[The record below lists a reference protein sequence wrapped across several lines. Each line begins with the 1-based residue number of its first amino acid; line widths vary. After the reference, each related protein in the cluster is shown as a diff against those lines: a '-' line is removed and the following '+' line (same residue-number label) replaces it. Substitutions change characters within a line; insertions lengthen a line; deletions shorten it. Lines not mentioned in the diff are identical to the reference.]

1 MIKWDY
7 SRDTRKFG
15 IHKFVVVIHY
25 INEMKNK
32 NHMTFS
38 TYQGKHFT
46 KYNIHLW

>member
-7 SRDTRKFG
+7 SRDARKFE
-15 IHKFVVVIHY
+15 IHKSVGVIH

-32 NHMTFS
+32 NHMIFS

-46 KYNIHLW
+46 KYNTHL